1 MQIRITEADLHGH
14 LQARMAQRGI
24 TQEDIERTF
33 NEGWEAADAKRGTVE
48 RVLVF
53 SYQREWES
61 RWYEEKE
68 VAVYYKLVG
77 GSLVLLTV
85 KARYGQNFPRGERQ

>member
-1 MQIRITEADLHGH
+1 MQVRITEEDLHGH
-14 LQARMAQRGI
+14 LQARMSQRGI
-24 TQEDIERTF
+24 TKEEIERTV
-33 NEGWEAADAKRGTVE
+33 NEGWEAADAKRGTSG

-53 SYQREWES
+53 SYQREWEG

-68 VAVYYKLVG
+68 VAVYYKLLG

-85 KARYGQNFPRGERQ
+85 KARYGQNFPRGERP